1 MTERS
6 REIRRRCWTRTRSFL
21 EVNLK
26 LTGSAGIWSSNFVF
40 ALQSTAIPVLAP
52 TLASQFA
59 HSELTSYLG
68 FSFSLTNTLGIP
80 VYGVL
85 LDSLGRRN
93 AMTLAALLFGLGS
106 LMCGLSRSIWS
117 LIAWRAV
124 SGLGGGGLLA
134 CSAVILTDLVELQE
148 RGFYQGIMMTIFGL
162 GALLGGPVSGWIMDK
177 GEWPWA
183 FYLQLP
189 IVLFCIVTVRSFLPN
204 RKLPSSTTAGEMVRA
219 QPIPL
224 STALKGLD
232 FAGIATLF
240 VSFSALIVGL
250 SFHTAF
256 FLPWSDIRVAGL
268 LAIAAVT
275 FVLFLRAELRAKNPI
290 IPLGMFARGQ
300 LRAIWLSGFLLL
312 CSSQMFLFY
321 VPLYFSLIGAS
332 GSASG
337 LVVSICSGVGL
348 ALGSLIGGWYIRR
361 GVGSYTRLGK
371 MALVPPILTCA
382 IAATEWTSSWPQ
394 WAYYATVL
402 PSNLGYAVF
411 LVVSLVST
419 IASVDAQT
427 MPKATALLYTVRSL
441 GATLGISL
449 GGCVQIWAL
458 VRQLRKRFYGPGSRK
473 LINNIVRQKS
483 FMYTLPEEQRQQA
496 VEAYLSSLR
505 ATWAVAAA
513 LACCTLLASTFIKE
527 KRLPGKQQLEQ
538 AQQLQDERAIGS
550 VGDDGRVAE
559 RRTEHN
565 ASA

>member
-1 MTERS
+1 M
-6 REIRRRCWTRTRSFL
+6 
-21 EVNLK
+21 
-26 LTGSAGIWSSNFVF
+26 F

-85 LDSLGRRN
+85 LDSLGRRD
-93 AMTLAALLFGLGS
+93 AMTLAAALFGLGS
-106 LMCGLSRSIWS
+106 LMCGLAGSIWS

-148 RGFYQGIMMTIFGL
+148 RGFYQGIMMSIFGT

-177 GEWPWA
+177 GKWPWA
-183 FYLQLP
+183 FFLQLP
-189 IVLFCIVTVRSFLPN
+189 IVLFCIVTVRSFLPD
-204 RKLPSSTTAGEMVRA
+204 RKLPASTTAGEMVRA
-219 QPIPL
+219 QPTPL
-224 STALKGLD
+224 GQALRGLD
-232 FAGIATLF
+232 FAGIAGLF

-256 FLPWSDIRVAGL
+256 FLPWSDVRVAGL
-268 LAIAAVT
+268 LAIAALT
-275 FVLFLRAELRAKNPI
+275 FVFFLRAELRAANPI

-332 GSASG
+332 GSTSG
-337 LVVSICSGVGL
+337 LVVSVCSGVGL
-348 ALGSLIGGWYIRR
+348 ALGSLWGGWYIRR
-361 GVGSYTRLGK
+361 GTGSYTRVGK
-371 MALVPPILTCA
+371 LALIPPIVTCA
-382 IAATEWTSSWPQ
+382 IAASEWSAAWPQ

-402 PSNLGYAVF
+402 PSNVGYAVF

-419 IASVDAQT
+419 IASVDAAT

-458 VRQLRKRFYGPGSRK
+458 VRELRKRFVGPGSHR
-473 LINNIVRQKS
+473 LINRIVRQKS
-483 FMYTLPEEQRQQA
+483 FMYSLPAAQRDQA
-496 VEAYLSSLR
+496 VDAYLASLR
-505 ATWAVAAA
+505 ATWAVAAV
-513 LACCTLLASTFIKE
+513 LACGTLAAGMFIKE
-527 KRLPGKQQLEQ
+527 KRLPGKQS
-538 AQQLQDERAIGS
+538 DERATDGA
-550 VGDDGRVAE
+550 VGNGRAGAE
-559 RRTEHN
+559 RTEN
-565 ASA
+565 GAPA

>member
-1 MTERS
+1 MPGASERTPLIAHGNG
-6 REIRRRCWTRTRSFL
+6 RANGNGAVARGPKAAVGNRPPP
-21 EVNLK
+21 LK
-26 LTGSAGIWSSNFVF
+26 YELSTPRFVAILAGIWSSNFVF

-85 LDSLGRRN
+85 LDSLGRRD

-189 IVLFCIVTVRSFLPN
+189 IVLFCIVTVRSFLPD

-275 FVLFLRAELRAKNPI
+275 
-290 IPLGMFARGQ
+290 
-300 LRAIWLSGFLLL
+300 
-312 CSSQMFLFY
+312 SQMFLFY

-538 AQQLQDERAIGS
+538 AQQVQDERAIGS